1 MIQDERVS
9 KLVTEILELK
19 DWNNWSAIPWNYE
32 RREGGT
38 CHIICGD
45 TISTSDSPQET

>member
-32 RREGGT
+32 RRGE
-38 CHIICGD
+38 D
-45 TISTSDSPQET
+45 MSYYLW